1 MGKHIQEL
9 TYRFRGLAFVPP
21 GFLDR
26 VFDGAVE
33 EYVDH
38 ALETQNLSAEELD
51 RLEELIVARKSQSR
65 QKAKKKGKR

>member
-1 MGKHIQEL
+1 
-9 TYRFRGLAFVPP
+9 
-21 GFLDR
+21 

-33 EYVDH
+33 EYVYH
-38 ALETQNLSAEELD
+38 ALETQILSAEELD